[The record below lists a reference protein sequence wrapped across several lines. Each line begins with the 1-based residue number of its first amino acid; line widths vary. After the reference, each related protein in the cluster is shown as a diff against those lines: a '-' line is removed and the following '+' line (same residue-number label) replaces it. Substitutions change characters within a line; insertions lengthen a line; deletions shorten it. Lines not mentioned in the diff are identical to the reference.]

1 MKINKSALI
10 LLASLAIAA
19 CSQSAGIS
27 GKIEGAAEKN
37 IVLKQLEVN
46 KFSVL
51 DTIRTASD
59 GSFRYKVNVRKGE
72 PEFVYVFY
80 GDTRIAALLLE
91 KGEHASVIADTLGN
105 YSVEGSEGSAKLA
118 EVDKEY
124 VDFIK
129 NMDAAVGDGPA
140 MAKTYLQHY
149 RHSLKYVVGNP
160 FSLTVIPV
168 LYEQLGPD
176 TPVFNQPSDAFI
188 FRSAADSLKKAYP
201 DSRYVKALEKEA
213 ARRMRMLELDGRLR
227 NATEISYPDIK
238 LPDINGEMKALS
250 SVDAKAVLV
259 HFWDVADVAQKM
271 MNLDSLLPLYEK
283 YHGRGLEI
291 YSICVSTDKAL
302 WGSVVSAQKLPWIN
316 VNDGLGCV
324 SPVTLYNVSNLPNS
338 FLIVDGDLY
347 SESVSGENGLR
358 KVLDKVLK

>member
-27 GKIEGAAEKN
+27 GKIEGAAEKD

-59 GSFRYKVNVRKGE
+59 GSFKYKVNVRKGE

-227 NATEISYPDIK
+227 NAT
-238 LPDINGEMKALS
+238 DINGEMKALS

-324 SPVTLYNVSNLPNS
+324 SPVTLYNVSSLPNS
-338 FLIVDGDLY
+338 FLIVDGELY

>member
-10 LLASLAIAA
+10 LIAALSIAA
-19 CSQSAGIS
+19 CSGNAGIS
-27 GKIEGAAEKN
+27 GRIEGAAEKD

-51 DTIRTASD
+51 DTVKTAGD
-59 GSFRYKVNVRKGE
+59 GSFSYKVKVKKGE
-72 PEFVYVFY
+72 PEFIYLFY

-91 KGEHASVIADTLGN
+91 KGEQAKVVTDTLGN
-105 YSVEGSEGSAKLA
+105 CRVEGSEGSVKLA

-124 VDFIK
+124 IDFIK
-129 NMDAAVGDGPA
+129 NMDSVISDGPA

-149 RHSLKYVVGNP
+149 RNSVKYVISNP

-176 TPVFNQPSDAFI
+176 TPVFNQPSDALI
-188 FRSAADSLKKAYP
+188 FRSAADSLKKVYP
-201 DSRYVKALEKEA
+201 ESRYVKALEKEA
-213 ARRMRMLELDGRLR
+213 ARRMKLMELDGQLR

-238 LPDINGEMKALS
+238 LPDINGEQKSLS
-250 SVDAKAVLV
+250 SIDSKVIMV
-259 HFWDVADVAQKM
+259 HFWDASDVAQKM
-271 MNLDSLLPLYEK
+271 LNLDSLLPLYNK
-283 YHGRGLEI
+283 YHERGFEI
-291 YSICVSTDKAL
+291 YSICVTADKAL
-302 WGSVVSAQKLPWIN
+302 WGSVVSSQKLPWIN
-316 VNDGLGCV
+316 VNDGLGCA
-324 SPVTLYNVSNLPNS
+324 SPVNLYNVTSLPNS

-347 SESVSGENGLR
+347 SESVSGEDGLR